1 MIERD
6 KERLRIKAEVNV
18 VRNLRFRDA
27 RYRTIGIDE
36 QALREQ
42 VQEKQR
48 WKNQERDEG
57 ILDSNIKYLIRRFC
71 AYK

>member
-1 MIERD
+1 MSQQDLMLERD
-6 KERLRIKAEVNV
+6 KERLRIKAEINV

-48 WKNQERDEG
+48 WREEEKAEG
-57 ILDSNIKYLIRRFC
+57 ILDSKMH
-71 AYK
+71 